1 MSPSTAPSRTVSIA
15 EPMTG
20 MSLRAALRRTV
31 SGQTIWIFLIFVGLI
46 LAFSAIDGSS
56 FASVANARN
65 ILASVAILL
74 VLSLGQMLVI
84 LTAGID
90 LSSGGVLVFS
100 GVMAALVING
110 VGGTAGIFVGVPAA
124 LAAGAAWGAINGLMV
139 AYMRIPPIIATLGS
153 FGMSMGLALVI
164 TGGIDIRG
172 PLELVETLGIGDIG
186 GAVPYLAVVAFA
198 VAVIVA
204 ILLSQ
209 TRFGR
214 HTYAVG
220 ASVAAAE
227 RCGIRVKRHLVW
239 VYALA
244 GLLTGLA
251 GYLALSRFGTTTIA
265 AHAED
270 SLKAI
275 TAVVLGGTSLFG
287 GSGTVR
293 GTVIGAFIPV
303 ILLNGFVITGVQV
316 FWQQFAIGLVLVVAV
331 FIDQMRHSRD
341 QG

>member
-198 VAVIVA
+198 AV
-204 ILLSQ
+204 SY
-209 TRFGR
+209 T
-214 HTYAVG
+214 
-220 ASVAAAE
+220 
-227 RCGIRVKRHLVW
+227 HLT
-239 VYALA
+239 LP
-244 GLLTGLA
+244 
-251 GYLALSRFGTTTIA
+251 TIA
-265 AHAED
+265 
-270 SLKAI
+270 
-275 TAVVLGGTSLFG
+275 
-287 GSGTVR
+287 
-293 GTVIGAFIPV
+293 
-303 ILLNGFVITGVQV
+303 
-316 FWQQFAIGLVLVVAV
+316 
-331 FIDQMRHSRD
+331 
-341 QG
+341 